1 LEVRLL
7 LYLPKFSV
15 GSEVIV
21 DEAGTRG
28 IITSI
33 EAVQKIGKSKKSSY
47 KVTYLV
53 EIDGLGTKK
62 LFEQQIKDVPEIQPK
77 IVTEL
82 EKFLAD
88 SLLLAKYEFPNNK
101 RIDKT
106 INELLNIDTTG
117 GETE

>member
-15 GSEVIV
+15 GSEVII

-28 IITSI
+28 VITDI
-33 EAVQKIGKSKKSSY
+33 EAVQKVSKSKRSSY

-53 EIDGLGTKK
+53 EIEGVGTKK
-62 LFEQQIKDVPEIQPK
+62 FLEKQIKDVPEIQPK
-77 IVTEL
+77 IVADL
-82 EKFLAD
+82 DKFLAD
-88 SLLLAKYEFPNNK
+88 SLLLTKFEFPNNK
-101 RIDKT
+101 RIDNT
-106 INELLNIDTTG
+106 INELLDIDTTG

>member
-1 LEVRLL
+1 LEVRPL

-21 DEAGTRG
+21 DEIGTRG
-28 IITSI
+28 IITDI
-33 EAVQKIGKSKKSSY
+33 EAVQKVSKSKKSSY

-53 EIDGLGTKK
+53 EIEGVGTKK
-62 LFEQQIKDVPEIQPK
+62 FLEKKIKDVPEIQPK
-77 IVTEL
+77 IVTDL

-117 GETE
+117 GEAE